1 MILVTGASGQLG
13 RRIVQWLSVRLPEGG
28 AGQLAVSVRDL
39 ERAAD
44 FAARGIEVRHGNF
57 DRRET
62 LSAAF
67 AGVERLVL
75 VSTDGPHDAC
85 IARHRNA
92 IEAAKAAGVRR
103 ICYTSFLDADAQS
116 PSAFARIHAAAEAD
130 LAASG
135 LACTVLRNGLYGD
148 FLPMKF
154 APALRTGVLRLPA
167 GDGKVS
173 YLSHNELAEAI
184 AAAAVAPRLEK
195 QTYELTGQ
203 TAHDYRDLAARVGAA
218 IGRTLRYEAVS
229 ADAHIEAL
237 EADGMPAAAARAA
250 ATLYAAIAENRLART
265 TSDFAALVGHP
276 PKSVD
281 CLVAEF
287 FRAPRQ

>member
-13 RRIVQWLSVRLPEGG
+13 RRIVQRLSVRLPEGG
-28 AGQLAVSVRDL
+28 AGKLAVSVRDPA
-39 ERAAD
+39 RVAD
-44 FAARGIEVRHGNF
+44 VAARGIEVRHGNF

-62 LSAAF
+62 LSGAF
-67 AGVERLVL
+67 AGVECLVL
-75 VSTDGPHDAC
+75 VSTDGPEDAC

-92 IEAAKAAGVRR
+92 IEAAVAAGVRR
-103 ICYTSFLDADAQS
+103 VCYTSFLDANAKS
-116 PSAFARIHAAAEAD
+116 PSAFARVHGAAEAD

-154 APALRTGVLRLPA
+154 AAALRTGVLRLPA

-173 YLSHNELAEAI
+173 YLSRNELAEAI

-203 TAHDYRDLAARVGAA
+203 TAHDYCDLAARVAA
-218 IGRTLRYEAVS
+218 AVGKTLRYEAVLPRAPVES
-229 ADAHIEAL
+229 FEAG
-237 EADGMPAAAARAA
+237 DMPAATARVL
-250 ATLYAAIAENRLART
+250 ATLYASIAGNRVART
-265 TSDFAALVGHP
+265 TTDFAALVGHP
-276 PKSVD
+276 PKSID

-287 FRAPRQ
+287 FRAPRA